1 MANKAP
7 VLRIINRVVG
17 EHHRHKPTAIRRE
30 QEPVIASVSSDCGQ
44 IDERMDE
51 DEEEDE
57 EEAEESGQNST
68 SNLLK
73 SSPSD
78 SLNQP
83 LYQQAP
89 STLGRQRFTP
99 LKQS

>member
-7 VLRIINRVVG
+7 VLRIINRVVSDQ
-17 EHHRHKPTAIRRE
+17 HHQPTAIRRE
-30 QEPVIASVSSDCGQ
+30 QEPVIASVSSNDCGQ

-51 DEEEDE
+51 DEDDDDDEDEDE
-57 EEAEESGQNST
+57 ESAQNST

-78 SLNQP
+78 SLNRP
-83 LYQQAP
+83 
-89 STLGRQRFTP
+89 F
-99 LKQS
+99 